1 MAFKVGFTDEP
12 DEYLD
17 DDPTVPSA
25 IGLITIG
32 EFNENFVSSL
42 YEWNKKA
49 YESQWLQSLGRF
61 LNGDKKAVLITWYV
75 NPKESSNLQWWA
87 LYRGE
92 AETVHVQNHLPLY
105 DNFDREFSV
114 AEATSFLRS
123 RMTENEDGNAI
134 SEWDVPLGEVQLFFE
149 ELKVQRNDLR

>member
-1 MAFKVGFTDEP
+1 MRSEDSCE
-12 DEYLD
+12 
-17 DDPTVPSA
+17 S
-25 IGLITIG
+25 G

-149 ELKVQRNDLR
+149 ELKVQRNDLL

>member
-1 MAFKVGFTDEP
+1 MAFKGFTDEP

-149 ELKVQRNDLR
+149 ELKVQRNDLL